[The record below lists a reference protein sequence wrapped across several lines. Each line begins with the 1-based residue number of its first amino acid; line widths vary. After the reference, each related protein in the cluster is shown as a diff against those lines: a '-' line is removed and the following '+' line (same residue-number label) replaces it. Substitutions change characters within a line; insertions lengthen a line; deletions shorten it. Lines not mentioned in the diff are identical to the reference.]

1 MFLPKVCTVDRIARV
16 GKEQTAIDPRIR
28 LRVSGN
34 LASVGKSASVN
45 VCSDARQPR
54 RNRMLG
60 SAAEVDLFDIT
71 LSDTE
76 VDGGDSETG

>member
-1 MFLPKVCTVDRIARV
+1 MFLPKVWTVDRIARV

-34 LASVGKSASVN
+34 SASVN
-45 VCSDARQPR
+45 VCSDARRPG